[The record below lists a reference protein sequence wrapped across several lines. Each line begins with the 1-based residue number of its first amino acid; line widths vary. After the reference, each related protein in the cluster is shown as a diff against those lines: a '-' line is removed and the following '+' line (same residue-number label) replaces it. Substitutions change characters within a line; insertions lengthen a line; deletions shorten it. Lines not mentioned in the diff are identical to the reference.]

1 MGLAFWVAFP
11 FPLAGGFLES
21 LGRLGTLRD
30 SRPHLQDGRTDG
42 TVASA
47 ARRGVV
53 YRECRGT
60 ASSSFV
66 SGRDCRSTVKVIGQ
80 QEWRASQL
88 IGSFGERVWLRWC
101 LLKT

>member
-1 MGLAFWVAFP
+1 M
-11 FPLAGGFLES
+11 
-21 LGRLGTLRD
+21 
-30 SRPHLQDGRTDG
+30 
-42 TVASA
+42 
-47 ARRGVV
+47 

-101 LLKT
+101 LREHWGRGMTTKKADVCGNVTMKPII